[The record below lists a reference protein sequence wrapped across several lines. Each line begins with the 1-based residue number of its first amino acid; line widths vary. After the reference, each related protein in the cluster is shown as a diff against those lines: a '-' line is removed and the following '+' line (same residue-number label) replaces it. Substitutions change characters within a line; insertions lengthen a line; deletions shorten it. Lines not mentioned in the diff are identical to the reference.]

1 MERIELIAFKELFLR
16 RLFSSFAR
24 GWPGVGLLLM
34 RIVAAITVG
43 DQAVVAVRAAG
54 LNGSS
59 APAVLGAGAG
69 SLLLAGL
76 WTPAVGTILAVI
88 ELWNVVLQ
96 PGDPWIY
103 ILLCT
108 ISAALAMLGPGAY
121 SADAR
126 IFGWKRIEIGDR

>member
-1 MERIELIAFKELFLR
+1 MECIELISFKELFLR

-34 RIVAAITVG
+34 RIVAAIALG
-43 DQAVVAVRAAG
+43 DQAVVQVRAIG

-59 APAVLGAGAG
+59 VPAILAAAAGI
-69 SLLLAGL
+69 LLLAGL
-76 WTPAVGTILAVI
+76 WTPAVGTILAVL
-88 ELWNVVLQ
+88 ELSNVFSQ

-108 ISAALAMLGPGAY
+108 ITAALAMLGPGAY

-126 IFGWKRIEIGDR
+126 IFGWKRIEISDR

>member
-1 MERIELIAFKELFLR
+1 MERIELIAFKELSLR

-34 RIVAAITVG
+34 RIVVAIVTV
-43 DQAVVAVRAAG
+43 DQAVIQLGASG

-59 APAVLGAGAG
+59 VPTVLGGAAGI
-69 SLLLAGL
+69 LLLAGL
-76 WTPAVGTILAVI
+76 WTPVAGTILAVI
-88 ELWNVVLQ
+88 ELSNVFFQ

-103 ILLCT
+103 LLLCT